1 MNDSIIIVFKVVPV
15 ILLIT
20 LGVFFEKTGFIS
32 KDAINGMKKFVI
44 NISLPSL
51 LFLAFLRT
59 ELKPEYALISLVVF
73 ITCLIGFA
81 MGFMFKKLQRNTN
94 QFYPALFSS
103 FTTGLVG
110 YSLFIS
116 VFGTEQIYK
125 LAILDI
131 GNLIFI
137 FIVLINFLDRVSCDR
152 TGNERI
158 TFKDLIKNLVT
169 SPLIIGMFLGILIS
183 LSGSASFFETFPAT
197 AALVTFTSMIANTA
211 VPIIML
217 VIGYELHFDL
227 KHFMAPVYS
236 VMLRLIMM
244 VTFAYLLNTYVVDRI
259 LGLDVMFQMA
269 LYTMFVIPPAFI
281 IPVFIT
287 GECAEK
293 SFTLN
298 FLSIHLIFSI
308 ITFIILM
315 AIVR

>member
-15 ILLIT
+15 ILLMA

-32 KDAINGMKKFVI
+32 KDAINGMKKLVVNF
-44 NISLPSL
+44 SLPSL

-59 ELKPEYALISLVVF
+59 ELKQEYALISLVVF

-81 MGFMFKKLQRNTN
+81 MGFLFKVLQRNTN

-103 FTTGLVG
+103 FVTGMVG

-116 VFGTEQIYK
+116 VFGTEQLYK
-125 LAILDI
+125 LAVIDI
-131 GNLIFI
+131 GNALFV
-137 FIVLINFLDRVSCDR
+137 FIVLVNFLDSVKCDR
-152 TGNERI
+152 TASKRL
-158 TFKDLIKNLVT
+158 TLKDLIINMVK
-169 SPLIIGMFLGILIS
+169 SPLIIGIVLGILIS
-183 LSGSASFFETFPAT
+183 LSGSASYFQTSPAT
-197 AALVTFTSMIANTA
+197 AALTATVTMIANTT

-227 KHFMAPVYS
+227 KNLMAPVFS
-236 VMLRLIMM
+236 VLLRLIMM
-244 VTFAYLLNTYVVDRI
+244 ITFAYILNTFVVGRI
-259 LGLDVMFQMA
+259 LGPDKMFQIA
-269 LYTMFVIPPAFI
+269 LYTLFILPPAYI

-308 ITFIILM
+308 IAFIVLM
-315 AIVR
+315 AVIR

>member
-20 LGVFFEKTGFIS
+20 LGVFFEKTAFLS
-32 KDAINGMKKFVI
+32 KEAINGMKKLVI

-73 ITCLIGFA
+73 IACLIGFA
-81 MGFMFKKLQRNTN
+81 MGFLFKKLQGNTN
-94 QFYPALFSS
+94 QFYPSVFSS
-103 FTTGLVG
+103 FATGLVG
-110 YSLFIS
+110 YPFFIS
-116 VFGTEQIYK
+116 VFGSEQLYK
-125 LAILDI
+125 LAVIDI
-131 GNLIFI
+131 GNALFV
-137 FIVLINFLDRVSCDR
+137 FIVLVNFLDSVKCDR
-152 TGNERI
+152 TASKRL
-158 TFKDLIKNLVT
+158 TLRDLIFNMVK
-169 SPLIIGMFLGILIS
+169 SPLIIGIVLGIAFS
-183 LSGSASFFETFPAT
+183 LSGSAPYIETFPAT
-197 AALVTFTSMIANTA
+197 AALITTATMIANTT

-227 KHFMAPVYS
+227 KNLMEPVFS
-236 VMLRLIMM
+236 VLLRLVMM
-244 VTFAYLLNTYVVDRI
+244 VTFAYLLNTFVVTRV
-259 LGLDVMFQMA
+259 LGPDKMFQMA
-269 LYTMFVIPPAFI
+269 LYTMFILPPAYI

-308 ITFIILM
+308 IAFIILM
-315 AIVR
+315 AVIR